1 MESFSFSIPGGE
13 GALSLAVA
21 DAHQSAGL
29 SRARHHI
36 LVADLP
42 YGVQHAPS
50 GKGSLQA
57 LMEQFRQCG
66 LHFSLDDFG
75 SKYANMQIFTGV
87 KFDTVKLDRSLIAG
101 MVGNSIS
108 QMLVQD
114 IVRICRTCGMACI
127 AEGVETQEQAAA
139 LEKMGCRCAQ
149 GYYFDRP
156 LPAEQFERKYLQR
169 QGLARQS

>member
-1 MESFSFSIPGGE
+1 MELEITETIGWQEIS
-13 GALSLAVA
+13 
-21 DAHQSAGL
+21 
-29 SRARHHI
+29 
-36 LVADLP
+36 
-42 YGVQHAPS
+42 
-50 GKGSLQA
+50 SLQA

-114 IVRICRTCGMACI
+114 IVRICQTCGMACI
-127 AEGVETQEQAAA
+127 AEGVETQEQAAT

-156 LPAEQFERKYLQR
+156 LPAEQFQQKYLQR
-169 QGLARQS
+169 QDLARQS